1 VSGTT
6 TRPQPD
12 ATSEQILLRRLRRH
26 DEAAFNEIVLC
37 YQDRVF
43 GLCLRMLGSRDE
55 AEEIAQEVFCTVF
68 RTVRQFR
75 GESKF
80 STWLYR
86 VTLNHCKNRMKYLG
100 RRHYRETRS
109 IEDVQESRFDDTTLP
124 VDSGRPDRR
133 LEGAELQRLV
143 GEEILALEEEQRA
156 LLLLRDVQELSYAE
170 IVEISGL
177 PEGTVKSRL
186 HRARMA
192 LKERLTRRL
201 GRSEPDGA

>member
-1 VSGTT
+1 MT
-6 TRPQPD
+6 PD
-12 ATSEQILLRRLRRH
+12 PSEQVLLRRVRRR
-26 DEAAFNEIVLC
+26 DEQAFNELVLR

-43 GLCLRMLGSRDE
+43 GLCLRMLGHRAE

-68 RTVRQFR
+68 KTVRQFR

-86 VTLNHCKNRMKYLG
+86 VTLNHCKNRLKYLG

-109 IEDVQESRFDDTTLP
+109 LDDVQESRFDESALP
-124 VDSGRPDRR
+124 RQPGRPDQR
-133 LEGAELQRLV
+133 LEEALLQRLV
-143 GEEILALEEEQRA
+143 GEEIVGLDEEQRA
-156 LLLLRDVQELSYAE
+156 LLLLRDVQELSYSE
-170 IVEISGL
+170 IMEITGL

-192 LKERLTRRL
+192 LKARLQRRL
-201 GRSEPDGA
+201 GRTDSNGS

>member
-1 VSGTT
+1 VT
-6 TRPQPD
+6 PD
-12 ATSEQILLRRLRRH
+12 PSEQVLLRRVRRR
-26 DEAAFNEIVLC
+26 DEQAFNELVLR

-43 GLCLRMLGSRDE
+43 GLCLRMLGHRAE

-68 RTVRQFR
+68 KTVRQFR

-86 VTLNHCKNRMKYLG
+86 VTLNHCKNRLKYLG

-109 IEDVQESRFDDTTLP
+109 LDDVQESRFDESALP
-124 VDSGRPDRR
+124 RQPGRPDQR
-133 LEGAELQRLV
+133 LEEALLQRLV
-143 GEEILALEEEQRA
+143 GEEIVGLDEEQRA
-156 LLLLRDVQELSYAE
+156 LLLLRDVQELSYSE
-170 IVEISGL
+170 IMEITGL

-192 LKERLTRRL
+192 LKARLQRRL
-201 GRSEPDGA
+201 GRTDSNGS